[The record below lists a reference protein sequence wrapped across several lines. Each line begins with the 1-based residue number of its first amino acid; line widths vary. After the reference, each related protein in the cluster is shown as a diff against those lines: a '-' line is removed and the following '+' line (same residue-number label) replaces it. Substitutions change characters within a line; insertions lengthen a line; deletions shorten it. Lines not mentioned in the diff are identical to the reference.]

1 MSIAVAWVLT
11 TCCSATRDRPVEFDK
26 TSTTTR
32 NQFFLFTQ
40 RRFGPFFATQFL
52 GALNDNVFKNALLIL
67 IAFQVAGLG
76 SFDSNTLINLSA
88 GIFIL
93 PFFLFSAS
101 AGQVADKYEKSL
113 LIRRIKLLEIAIM
126 VCAAVGFYL
135 RSIPL
140 LIGVLFL
147 MGTQSALF
155 GPLKYGILP
164 QLLGDEELIGG
175 NGLVGMGTFMAILF
189 GTAIGGLLIGVP
201 DTGPIAVG
209 TIVVTAA
216 CMGYWVSR
224 SIPLV
229 PAVDPELKINW
240 NALTETWRIIQ
251 FTRQNRTVF
260 LSVIGISWFWFF
272 GATYLAQFPN
282 YTRVV
287 LHGNEQVVTL
297 LLALFSVGIGVGSL
311 LCERL
316 SGRMVELG
324 LVPFGSIGL
333 TAFGIDIYFAAPGA
347 FSGELV
353 GAMQFLQT
361 PGSWRVAVDIIFIGM
376 FGGFY
381 VVPLYALVQQR
392 SEARHRSRIIAGN
405 NVLNALFMLM
415 SAILAIAVLA
425 AGLSIPELF
434 LLTAVLN
441 GLVAIYIYTLV
452 PEFLMRFI
460 VWILIHTIYRIRKE
474 GLEQIP
480 ERGPAILACNHVSY
494 VDALV
499 IAGCVRRPIRFVI
512 HHKIFQIPVLRFV
525 FRTAGAIPIA
535 SKNEDPELLERA
547 FEQIA
552 DALAKGHLVCIFP
565 EGRITR
571 DGAMSVFR
579 PGIERIVERNP
590 VPVIPIA
597 LRGLAD
603 SLFARGSGRSLRNFP
618 WLLWAEIALII
629 GTPVAPETVTAGGLR
644 EVVARLLQGA
654 ER

>member
-1 MSIAVAWVLT
+1 MEHDSRIT
-11 TCCSATRDRPVEFDK
+11 MDSK
-26 TSTTTR
+26 TR
-32 NQFFLFTQ
+32 NQFSLLTQ

-52 GALNDNVFKNALLIL
+52 GAFNDNVFKNALLIL
-67 IAFQVAGLG
+67 IAFQIAGVG
-76 SFDSNTLINLSA
+76 SSGSNTLINLAA

-101 AGQVADKYEKSL
+101 AGQLADKYEKSFL
-113 LIRRIKLLEIAIM
+113 IKLIKLFEISIM
-126 VCAAVGFYL
+126 ICAAVGLYL
-135 RSIPL
+135 RSVPF

-155 GPLKYGILP
+155 GPVKYGILP
-164 QLLGDEELIGG
+164 QLLRDDELIGG
-175 NGLVGMGTFMAILF
+175 NGLVGMGTFMAILL
-189 GTAIGGLLIGVP
+189 GTMVGGLLVGIP
-201 DTGPIAVG
+201 DDGTIAVG
-209 TIVVTAA
+209 IIVVTVA

-224 SIPLV
+224 SIPPV
-229 PAVDPELKINW
+229 PTVDPDLKVNW

-282 YTRVV
+282 FTRVV

-297 LLALFSVGIGVGSL
+297 LLALFSVGVGVGSL
-311 LCERL
+311 FCERL

-333 TAFGIDIYFAAPGA
+333 TVFGIDIFFAVPGA
-347 FSGELV
+347 AAGELV
-353 GAMQFLQT
+353 GAMQFLQA
-361 PGSWRVAVDIIFIGM
+361 PGSWRVSADVILIGL

-392 SEARHRSRIIAGN
+392 SKASHRSRIIAGN

-415 SAILAIAVLA
+415 SAVMAISALA

-460 VWILIHTIYRIRKE
+460 VWILIHTVYRIRKE
-474 GLEQIP
+474 GLERIP

-499 IAGCVRRPIRFVI
+499 IAGCVRRPIRFVMY
-512 HHKIFQIPVLRFV
+512 HKIFQIPLLRFV

-535 SKNEDPELLERA
+535 SRKENPELLERA

-552 DALAKGHLVCIFP
+552 DSLEKGQLVCIFP

-571 DGAMSVFR
+571 DGALNVFR
-579 PGIERIVERNP
+579 PGIERIVQRNP

-629 GTPVAPETVTAGGLR
+629 GMPVDPEAATAGGVR
-644 EVVARLLQGA
+644 EAVAGLLQDS
-654 ER
+654 E

>member
-1 MSIAVAWVLT
+1 MDS
-11 TCCSATRDRPVEFDK
+11 K
-26 TSTTTR
+26 TR
-32 NQFFLFTQ
+32 NQFSLLTQ

-52 GALNDNVFKNALLIL
+52 GAFNDNVFKNALLIL
-67 IAFQVAGLG
+67 IAFQVAGVG
-76 SFDSNTLINLSA
+76 SSDSNTLINLAA

-101 AGQVADKYEKSL
+101 AGQLADKYEKSF
-113 LIRRIKLLEIAIM
+113 LIRLIKLFEISIM
-126 VCAAVGFYL
+126 ICAAVGLYL
-135 RSIPL
+135 RSVPF

-155 GPLKYGILP
+155 GPVKYGILP
-164 QLLGDEELIGG
+164 QLLGDDELIGG
-175 NGLVGMGTFMAILF
+175 NGLVGMGTFMAILL
-189 GTAIGGLLIGVP
+189 GTMAGGLLVGIPAGG
-201 DTGPIAVG
+201 TIAVG
-209 TIVVTAA
+209 MIVVTVA

-224 SIPLV
+224 SIPPV
-229 PAVDPELKINW
+229 PTVDPGLKVNW

-251 FTRQNRTVF
+251 FARQNRTVF

-282 YTRVV
+282 FTRVV

-297 LLALFSVGIGVGSL
+297 LLALFSVGVGVGSL
-311 LCERL
+311 FCERL

-333 TAFGIDIYFAAPGA
+333 TVFGIDIFFAVPDAA
-347 FSGELV
+347 TGELV
-353 GAMQFLQT
+353 GAIQFLQA
-361 PGSWRVAVDIIFIGM
+361 PGSWRVSADVILIGL

-392 SEARHRSRIIAGN
+392 SKASHRSRIIAGN

-415 SAILAIAVLA
+415 SAVMAISVLA

-441 GLVAIYIYTLV
+441 GFVAIYIYTLV

-460 VWILIHTIYRIRKE
+460 VWILIHTVYRIRKE
-474 GLEQIP
+474 GLERIP

-499 IAGCVRRPIRFVI
+499 IAGCVRRPIRFVMY
-512 HHKIFQIPVLRFV
+512 HKIFQIPILRFV

-535 SKNEDPELLERA
+535 SRKENPELLERA

-552 DALAKGHLVCIFP
+552 DSLEKGQLVCIFP
-565 EGRITR
+565 EGRVTR
-571 DGAMSVFR
+571 DGALNVFR
-579 PGIERIVERNP
+579 PGLERIVQRNP

-629 GTPVAPETVTAGGLR
+629 GMPVDPEAATAGGVR
-644 EVVARLLQGA
+644 EAVAGLLQDS
-654 ER
+654 E

>member
-1 MSIAVAWVLT
+1 MDS
-11 TCCSATRDRPVEFDK
+11 K
-26 TSTTTR
+26 TR
-32 NQFFLFTQ
+32 NQFSLLTQ

-52 GALNDNVFKNALLIL
+52 GAFNDNVFKNALLIL
-67 IAFQVAGLG
+67 IAFQVAGVG
-76 SFDSNTLINLSA
+76 SSDSNTLINLAA

-101 AGQVADKYEKSL
+101 AGQLADKYEKSF
-113 LIRRIKLLEIAIM
+113 LIRLIKLFEISIM
-126 VCAAVGFYL
+126 ICAAVGLYL
-135 RSIPL
+135 RSVPF

-155 GPLKYGILP
+155 GPVKYGILP
-164 QLLGDEELIGG
+164 QLLGDDELIGG
-175 NGLVGMGTFMAILF
+175 NGLVGMGTFMAILL
-189 GTAIGGLLIGVP
+189 GTMAGGLLVGIP
-201 DTGPIAVG
+201 DGGTIAVG
-209 TIVVTAA
+209 MIVVTVA

-224 SIPLV
+224 SIPPV
-229 PAVDPELKINW
+229 PTVDPGLKVNW

-251 FTRQNRTVF
+251 FTRQSRTVF

-282 YTRVV
+282 FTRVV

-297 LLALFSVGIGVGSL
+297 LLALFSVGVGVGSL
-311 LCERL
+311 FCERL

-333 TAFGIDIYFAAPGA
+333 TVFGIDIFFAVPDAGA
-347 FSGELV
+347 GELV
-353 GAMQFLQT
+353 GAIQFLQA
-361 PGSWRVAVDIIFIGM
+361 PGSWRVSADVILIGL

-392 SEARHRSRIIAGN
+392 SKASHRSRIIAGN

-415 SAILAIAVLA
+415 SAVMAISVLA

-460 VWILIHTIYRIRKE
+460 VWILIHTVYRIRKE
-474 GLEQIP
+474 GLERIP

-499 IAGCVRRPIRFVI
+499 IAGCVRRPIRFVMY
-512 HHKIFQIPVLRFV
+512 HKIFQIPLLRFV

-535 SKNEDPELLERA
+535 SRKENPELLERA

-552 DALAKGHLVCIFP
+552 DSLEKGQLVCIFP

-571 DGAMSVFR
+571 DGALNVFR
-579 PGIERIVERNP
+579 PGLERIVQRNP

-618 WLLWAEIALII
+618 WLLWAEISLII
-629 GTPVAPETVTAGGLR
+629 GMPVDPEAATAGGVR
-644 EVVARLLQGA
+644 EAVAGLLQDP
-654 ER
+654 E